1 MVTLVLSGLI
11 LGGCAGGGW
20 PVASVSSP
28 VTPETA
34 PAHSLAGSF
43 LISGQAMR
51 DHRPAVARRHVEFLL
66 QRAATDRAVQFRSF
80 AVLFDNDDF
89 AGAVAL
95 AKRAEN
101 RRPGNP
107 MLALTLAVDAI

>member
-1 MVTLVLSGLI
+1 M
-11 LGGCAGGGW
+11 
-20 PVASVSSP
+20 SSP

-34 PAHSLAGSF
+34 PARSLAGSF

-66 QRAATDRAVQFRSF
+66 KRAAADRAVQFRSF

-95 AKRAEN
+95 AQRAEKVGQAT
-101 RRPGNP
+101 RCWP
-107 MLALTLAVDAI
+107 